1 MPGNN
6 QFHAI
11 RMTGS
16 PLISGTLTDGTAV
29 SKSMETM
36 PIPCTV
42 WVVPVSGDTVLVEV
56 SFDGGTSYENWAKGS
71 VTARS
76 SDVLNSGV
84 THIRFS
90 RTAGSGTTSTYGVS

>member
-6 QFHAI
+6 PHHAI
-11 RMTGS
+11 RMTGAS
-16 PLISGTLTDGTAV
+16 IISGTLADGTAV
-29 SKSMETM
+29 AKSMETM
-36 PIPCTV
+36 PIPATV
-42 WVVPVSGDTVLVEV
+42 WVVPASGDTVLVEV

-71 VTARS
+71 VTARA

-84 THIRFS
+84 THLRFT